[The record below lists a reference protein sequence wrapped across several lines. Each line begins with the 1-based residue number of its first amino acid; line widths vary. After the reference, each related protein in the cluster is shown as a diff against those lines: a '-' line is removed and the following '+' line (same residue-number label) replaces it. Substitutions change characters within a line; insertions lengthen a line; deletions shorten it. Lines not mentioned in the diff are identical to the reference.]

1 MCTGRQV
8 GQLKKKKKKKQAM
21 GLGESF
27 TFLAKS
33 PYIRDLATLVRP
45 AGTASTHNQAAF
57 TQSILAVLAAVPARR
72 RGGLPRCSWSTLPG
86 AERVGERSAQMEGLM
101 FSV

>member
-1 MCTGRQV
+1 MSINRVCVCTGRQV

-45 AGTASTHNQAAF
+45 AGILTHNRRALPFQGMLPC
-57 TQSILAVLAAVPARR
+57 TRGLATELRE
-72 RGGLPRCSWSTLPG
+72 CMMS
-86 AERVGERSAQMEGLM
+86 
-101 FSV
+101 

>member
-1 MCTGRQV
+1 M

-45 AGTASTHNQAAF
+45 AGTAH
-57 TQSILAVLAAVPARR
+57 PH
-72 RGGLPRCSWSTLPG
+72 
-86 AERVGERSAQMEGLM
+86 
-101 FSV
+101 